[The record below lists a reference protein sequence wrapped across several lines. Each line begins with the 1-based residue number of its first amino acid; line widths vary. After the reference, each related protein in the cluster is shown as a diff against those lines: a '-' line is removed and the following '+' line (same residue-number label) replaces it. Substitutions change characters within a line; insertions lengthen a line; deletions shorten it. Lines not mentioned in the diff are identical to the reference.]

1 MNKNI
6 VRGLM
11 AVGVLAAVGS
21 AHAAIDTTSALA
33 GVTDA
38 QSAVVAV
45 IGGMIT
51 FAIAVYGL
59 KRVWRLFGG

>member
-1 MNKNI
+1 MNKI
-6 VRGLM
+6 SRVLVPAGLLL
-11 AVGVLAAVGS
+11 GAAAS
-21 AHAAIDTTSALA
+21 HAAIDTTAAMA
-33 GVTDA
+33 GVADA
-38 QSAVVAV
+38 QSAVVVV